1 MAETDCE
8 YVALSAGLEL
18 LLYNAYLDDRD
29 DDDDDDV
36 IRTLVVVHGRI
47 SRCLRNCIASF
58 GSSTKID
65 IFLVSAGRPLRK

>member
-36 IRTLVVVHGRI
+36 IRTLVVVHGRTVSLDVYAI
-47 SRCLRNCIASF
+47 VLPLLAAAQKS
-58 GSSTKID
+58 
-65 IFLVSAGRPLRK
+65 IFFSYHPCVH